1 MIEEKVLKL
10 LEGQF
15 DNRIQ
20 ALSNPSRFA
29 YIRVTHTSIGN
40 GKLYGEQAYNYK
52 LDKPYRQFVLEIV
65 QESNCIRV
73 VNYEVLNKSKYL
85 GFKNL
90 DQFDESEVRV
100 NSGCDLIFKSN
111 TPNLFVGGTVGCN
124 CIIRD
129 SYLESRITITPS
141 QYVVIDRGF
150 CVESHTQLWGSEH
163 GEFIFDKI

>member
-1 MIEEKVLKL
+1 MINDFKSIIL
-10 LEGQF
+10 GTF
-15 DNRIQ
+15 DNRRQ
-20 ALSNPSRFA
+20 AYSNPSLYA
-29 YIRVTHTSIGN
+29 HIRLTHKEIN
-40 GKLYGEQAYNYK
+40 EKFLYGEQAYTYQ
-52 LDKPYRQFVLEIV
+52 LDKPYRQFVLEII

-90 DQFDESEVRV
+90 DQFDKSEVRV

-150 CVESHTQLWGSEH
+150 CVESHIQLWGSEH